1 MRVAGLTLKSK
12 MDARCAVVIT
22 SDANYSRPLP
32 NLLKTM
38 RSVNITQSVLVTSD
52 RSHVG
57 SDVFCRRRMFS
68 VNVLEIRT
76 RKTNFEYVGFQ
87 KLQEHLNHTS
97 LRSYP
102 CFLMLHDT
110 CEVSPRFESPTKHM
124 FDNKFEVVVTSGTT
138 SNIMSITRHGVSLL
152 RVRNF
157 RSKTDATY
165 GEFRGHVLKPFTK
178 EQIKFVSAR
187 QRMGLRDV
195 FETGFPRTMYFYPS
209 FNCYKYVYQHP
220 TKFGFAD
227 NENAQLRTP
236 LRNTQTVRCFKL

>member
-1 MRVAGLTLKSK
+1 
-12 MDARCAVVIT
+12 
-22 SDANYSRPLP
+22 
-32 NLLKTM
+32 M
-38 RSVNITQSVLVTSD
+38 RSVNITRSVLITSD

-57 SDVFCRRRMFS
+57 SDVFCRRRMFH
-68 VNVLEIRT
+68 VNVVEIRT

-152 RVRNF
+152 RVRDF

-165 GEFRGHVLKPFTK
+165 GEFRGHILKPFTK

-209 FNCYKYVYQHP
+209 FNCY
-220 TKFGFAD
+220 
-227 NENAQLRTP
+227 
-236 LRNTQTVRCFKL
+236 NTQRNLDLQITRMHNCVHRCKIRKQFVASNCDQLLHCVLK